1 MAADRTVARSTGPT
15 RGNTRVMRA
24 AQPPTDARAAG
35 PLAMVQRLQRSVGN
49 RATQAVLQR
58 VSAVARPASAIQ
70 TKLTVGRP
78 DDVYEREADAA
89 AERITSGQPVGRI
102 SRLPD
107 GGLPQPLQRQS
118 EPEDEEPVQT
128 RGETRP
134 VQRLCPECAEGETQ
148 RQADEDEEEPVQ
160 TRGSALAVQRL
171 CPACREETQR
181 QTSAEDETLQ
191 TKATDGG
198 ASIDTDVAAR
208 AMARSGA
215 GSPLGSSIQA
225 QMEQGFGA
233 DFSDVRIHTGSAANE
248 AAQALNARAFTL
260 GSDIYLA
267 RSEHASDTRLVGH
280 ELTHVV
286 QQNSKRKALQRFVR
300 CEGQGQ
306 CPRRV
311 NGEVSRARSGAMFV
325 GAVSGQHEGLLVAN
339 FAIGGGAI
347 KRDLPSNPIWANFWG
362 QMVTNPHIRWEIL
375 GFADC
380 HGDDSTNE
388 LLRWQRAIAV
398 NNALPQLARNQVRG
412 FRAAPLIDCM
422 ASNADEQGRT
432 RNRSV
437 LVRQTTTR
445 HEFPDDTV
453 TVLRPPVACFDGT
466 TVHVRKGGSSESC
479 AAITG
484 NIGAPT
490 PNGTYCIREQGAAQ
504 RHRFYRRRS
513 HWYLLEP
520 QFSTTRSR
528 MQLHPGRFSE
538 GCITVTNSACF
549 DRLAAILNRGS
560 TITASGYDGYPP
572 GNSYGVSEPKRTVT
586 CVGYLRVD
594 RRGRGCVLM
603 VPTSGAPEGGS

>member
-248 AAQALNARAFTL
+248 AAQALNARAFTR

-267 RSEHASDTRLVGH
+267 HSEHASDTRLMGH

-286 QQNSKRKALQRFVR
+286 QQQAGLSLSRGFRMSQGRCQRTDAEESAASGPLITFPISR
-300 CEGQGQ
+300 GRPCE
-306 CPRRV
+306 
-311 NGEVSRARSGAMFV
+311 
-325 GAVSGQHEGLLVAN
+325 
-339 FAIGGGAI
+339 
-347 KRDLPSNPIWANFWG
+347 PSNQSVIAARQSEVESSWLPTVRGWFDAHL
-362 QMVTNPHIRWEIL
+362 QTIR
-375 GFADC
+375 
-380 HGDDSTNE
+380 
-388 LLRWQRAIAV
+388 
-398 NNALPQLARNQVRG
+398 QLASGQVRG
-412 FRAAPLIDCM
+412 RAVRVGSDLVQQLRIINRHFAIDRRQGLRVPLHESERLTGRELEDLGQASGSVRRNFARVAVTSLSFDCADNLPGRREGPDLLAEAAPGSMHFTVAVRPFMDLPPDSQR
-422 ASNADEQGRT
+422 AVVLHEALHANFRQFDHDTYTHQRRYPGPSPLTNADSYAAFAHRVVTGR
-432 RNRSV
+432 
-437 LVRQTTTR
+437 
-445 HEFPDDTV
+445 D
-453 TVLRPPVACFDGT
+453 LRPIQRLSPMT
-466 TVHVRKGGSSESC
+466 
-479 AAITG
+479 ITG
-484 NIGAPT
+484 
-490 PNGTYCIREQGAAQ
+490 
-504 RHRFYRRRS
+504 
-513 HWYLLEP
+513 
-520 QFSTTRSR
+520 
-528 MQLHPGRFSE
+528 
-538 GCITVTNSACF
+538 TV
-549 DRLAAILNRGS
+549 
-560 TITASGYDGYPP
+560 
-572 GNSYGVSEPKRTVT
+572 E
-586 CVGYLRVD
+586 
-594 RRGRGCVLM
+594 
-603 VPTSGAPEGGS
+603 